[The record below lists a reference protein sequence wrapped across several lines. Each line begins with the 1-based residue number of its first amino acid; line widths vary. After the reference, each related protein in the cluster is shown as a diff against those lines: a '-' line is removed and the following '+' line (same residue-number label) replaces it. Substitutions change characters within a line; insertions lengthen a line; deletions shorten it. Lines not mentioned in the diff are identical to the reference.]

1 MSRSRVLVVVFTV
14 TASMIFT
21 IHLRTSSTRMFNRY
35 RSAMVEQKDL
45 KQQLWQKQLQFERLI
60 NPAGLPP
67 AGQPGQTE
75 GQP

>member
-1 MSRSRVLVVVFTV
+1 
-14 TASMIFT
+14 MIFT
-21 IHLRTSSTRMFNRY
+21 IHLRTSSARMFNRY

-45 KQQLWQKQLQFERLI
+45 KQQLWQKQLQFECLI

-67 AGQPGQTE
+67 SNPSNETE

>member
-45 KQQLWQKQLQFERLI
+45 KQQLWQKQLQFESLI

-67 AGQPGQTE
+67 SEPSEQEDEQP
-75 GQP
+75 

>member
-1 MSRSRVLVVVFTV
+1 MSRSRVLVVTFTV

-21 IHLRTSSTRMFNRY
+21 IHLRTSSARMFNRY

-45 KQQLWQKQLQFERLI
+45 KQQLWQKQLQFESLI

-67 AGQPGQTE
+67 SGQPGQTE
-75 GQP
+75 EQP